1 MMNKR
6 GRIGSALL
14 LAVLLAASVVTVPK
28 VQAAIAVDTDR
39 MCSVGFQVDG
49 TYPELKEGT
58 VTVPVKLYRVASI
71 TESGSYTAEGAFT
84 SMNFDKVNSETTA
97 EVWSQQ
103 AKAAEEIVTEQAPV
117 CDAETT
123 ITNGTA
129 QVDDLTT
136 GLYLIKAE
144 EVKSDQYLYRFTPYL
159 VSLPNNY
166 YAQEQGDEWIYDIED
181 LGLKPEQT
189 LRYGGLLIKKTLSNQ
204 NITMGE
210 KATFVFEAVISTP
223 QGETMTRNV
232 ALTFDVAGEK
242 TAAINDIPA
251 GSTVVVT
258 EVYSGASYTQTAEA
272 SQTATITADTMT
284 GSIEFVNEH
293 NGKPN
298 GGYGISNNF
307 TKSEDGYD
315 WNKDVTDN
323 STDSE

>member
-14 LAVLLAASVVTVPK
+14 LAVLLAVSVVTVPK
-28 VQAAIAVDTDR
+28 VQAATAVDTAR
-39 MCSVGFQVDG
+39 MCSVSFQVDG

-71 TESGSYTAEGAFT
+71 TQSGSYVAEDAFT
-84 SMNFDKVNSETTA
+84 SMDFGKVDSETTA
-97 EVWSQQ
+97 EEWSQK
-103 AKAAEEIVTEQAPV
+103 AKTAEKIVTDQALA

-123 ITNGTA
+123 IINGTA
-129 QVDDLTT
+129 QAYDLTA

-144 EVKSDQYLYRFTPYL
+144 EVGSPQYRYRFTPYL

-166 YAQEQGDEWIYDIED
+166 YAQGQGDEWIYDIED

-210 KATFVFEAVISTP
+210 KATFVFKVVISTP

-251 GSTVVVT
+251 ESKVVVT
-258 EVYSGASYTQTAEA
+258 EVYSGASYTQTAPP
-272 SQTATITADTMT
+272 SQTATIFAEEMT
-284 GSIEFVNEH
+284 EGIEFVNEH

-315 WNKDVTDN
+315 WNKDITDN
-323 STDSE
+323 ATDSE

>member
-14 LAVLLAASVVTVPK
+14 LAVILAVSVVTVPK
-28 VQAAIAVDTDR
+28 VQAAIAVETDR
-39 MCSVGFQVDG
+39 MCSVSFQVDG

-58 VTVPVKLYRVASI
+58 VKVPVKLYRVASI
-71 TESGSYTAEGAFT
+71 TESGSYTATEAFAGMDF
-84 SMNFDKVNSETTA
+84 SDVNSETTA
-97 EVWSQQ
+97 DAWSQK
-103 AKAAEEIVTEQAPV
+103 AKAAEEIVTEQTVAF
-117 CDAETT
+117 DAETT
-123 ITNGTA
+123 ITAGTA
-129 QVDDLTT
+129 QVNDLTT

-144 EVKSDQYLYRFTPYL
+144 EAQSAQYQYHFTPYL

-166 YAQEQGDEWIYDIED
+166 YAQGQGDEWIYDIED

-210 KATFVFEAVISTP
+210 KATFVFEVVISTP

-232 ALTFDVAGEK
+232 ALTFEAAGDK

-251 GSTVVVT
+251 GSKVVVT
-258 EVYSGASYTQTAEA
+258 EVYSGASYTQTAEP
-272 SQTATITADTMT
+272 SQTATIVAEEMT
-284 GSIEFVNEH
+284 EGIEFVNEH

-315 WNKDVTDN
+315 WNKDITDN
-323 STDSE
+323 AIDSE